1 MCTIDSYCIGV
12 VANVNLVD
20 SVSRWNA
27 VQAILRKAAEALHA
41 LLCVLQGTVFLVFM
55 LSGVYAYQNFGTDT
69 HHFLDVYP
77 LLPAGLVMIGIV
89 RLFFTAAEVTERC
102 TRVPSLVNAC
112 IFGPGTD
119 ADRQYLVQYIVNS
132 SAGFYMF
139 QVRITS
145 QMTVKFAHVCA
156 VATFAVLTQ
165 ILQ

>member
-1 MCTIDSYCIGV
+1 
-12 VANVNLVD
+12 
-20 SVSRWNA
+20 
-27 VQAILRKAAEALHA
+27 
-41 LLCVLQGTVFLVFM
+41 
-55 LSGVYAYQNFGTDT
+55 
-69 HHFLDVYP
+69 
-77 LLPAGLVMIGIV
+77 MIGIV

-119 ADRQYLVQYIVNS
+119 ADRHYLVQYIVNS

-145 QMTVKFAHVCA
+145 QMTVKFAHFFA